1 MHFGKPMLVLPLF
14 WDQHDNAQRV
24 EETHFGV
31 HLSTYQFSELE
42 FYTALDMLLS
52 DASLN
57 ERLAAIAQRL
67 QADPGTHKAAD
78 LIWRLAQGKQPI
90 TE

>member
-1 MHFGKPMLVLPLF
+1 MLVLPLF

-24 EETHFGV
+24 QESHLGV
-31 HLSTYQFSELE
+31 HLPTYHFSELE

-52 DASLN
+52 DTSMH
-57 ERLAAIAQRL
+57 ERMGVIAARL
-67 QADPGTHKAAD
+67 QAEPGTHKAAD
-78 LIWRLAQGKQPI
+78 LVWRLAQEKRPV